1 MSEPTKE
8 ELREFRE
15 HMCAAF
21 QAWREG
27 WKTVL
32 PDAFWQKGKEGQKEA
47 LLALRSLLDAAL
59 DRLEGEDEKGTRAPK
74 QKIKVDDQD

>member
-32 PDAFWQKGKEGQKEA
+32 PEGFWEKKREGQKEA
-47 LLALRSLLDAAL
+47 LLALRSLLDVAL
-59 DRLEGEDEKGTRAPK
+59 NRLEKEGEKEEKAPK
-74 QKIKVDDQD
+74 RKIQVED

>member
-21 QAWREG
+21 QAWRVG

-32 PDAFWQKGKEGQKEA
+32 PEAFWQKSKEGQKEA

-59 DRLEGEDEKGTRAPK
+59 ERVEGEGETEGKAPK
-74 QKIKVDDQD
+74 QKIKVDDED

>member
-32 PDAFWQKGKEGQKEA
+32 PEAFWQKSKEGQKEA

-59 DRLEGEDEKGTRAPK
+59 ERVEGEGEQETKAPK
-74 QKIKVDDQD
+74 EKIKVEAQD